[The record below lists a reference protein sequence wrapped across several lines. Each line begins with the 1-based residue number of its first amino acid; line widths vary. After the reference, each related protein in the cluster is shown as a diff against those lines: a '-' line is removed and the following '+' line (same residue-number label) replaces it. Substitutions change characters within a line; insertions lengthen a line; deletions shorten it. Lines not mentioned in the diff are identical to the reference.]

1 MKVKYLLRGI
11 GVGAILAAAIMYFLY
26 GSSGKVLS
34 DDEIRQKARELGMM
48 TVSEFQEKELD
59 SLKDKLPKEDDKISE
74 EKVEKKEDL
83 PQSEKKS
90 EKSSKAVEKP
100 KPVEEQKI
108 VEKPKTIEN
117 PKPINEVKHIE
128 RPQTIENPKP
138 AEPTK
143 PMERPKKPE
152 PQVVGGKVNFSIT
165 AGMSSEKVAASL
177 KAMGLVDNTAEFNK
191 YLVNNGF
198 ASKLKVGTFELQ
210 TGWSYNEIA
219 SQFTK

>member
-11 GVGAILAAAIMYFLY
+11 GAGAILAAAIMYFLY
-26 GSSGKVLS
+26 GNSGRVLS

-59 SLKDKLPKEDDKISE
+59 SLKEKLPKEDDKVSE
-74 EKVEKKEDL
+74 EEAEKKADL
-83 PQSEKKS
+83 PKTEQKS
-90 EKSSKAVEKP
+90 DKSSKAIEKP
-100 KPVEEQKI
+100 KPVEKQKI

-117 PKPINEVKHIE
+117 PKPIKEVKNIE
-128 RPQTIENPKP
+128 KPPVIEKPKPVENPKP
-138 AEPTK
+138 I
-143 PMERPKKPE
+143 ERPKKPE
-152 PQVVGGKVNFSIT
+152 PQVVGGKVKFSIT